1 MKIIKYHV
9 QKCRKH
15 KQIRP
20 AEAGRID
27 DLEFC
32 HVTDAL
38 LADVLAAIADQL
50 PAGRTEDA
58 GRLEFLQND
67 SVALHV
73 DLQLIPLRNVQRP
86 AQFDG
91 QHDAAQLIHL
101 ANDAS

>member
-1 MKIIKYHV
+1 MSGFRFALVLPH
-9 QKCRKH
+9 
-15 KQIRP
+15 
-20 AEAGRID
+20 AA
-27 DLEFC
+27 
-32 HVTDAL
+32 DAL
-38 LADVLAAIADQL
+38 LADVLAAVADQL
-50 PAGRTEDA
+50 PGRGAEDA

-67 SVALHV
+67 AVALHV

>member
-1 MKIIKYHV
+1 MNKTKPGAKAPGFCFALVLPHV
-9 QKCRKH
+9 
-15 KQIRP
+15 
-20 AEAGRID
+20 AD
-27 DLEFC
+27 
-32 HVTDAL
+32 TL
-38 LADVLAAIADQL
+38 LADVLATVADQIT
-50 PAGRTEDA
+50 GRCTEDA